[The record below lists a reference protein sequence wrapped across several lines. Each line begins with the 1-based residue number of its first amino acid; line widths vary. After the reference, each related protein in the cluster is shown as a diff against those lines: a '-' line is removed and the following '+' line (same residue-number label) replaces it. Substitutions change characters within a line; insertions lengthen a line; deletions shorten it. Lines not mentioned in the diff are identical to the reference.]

1 MMRRWRVTS
10 LRAGADFHFS
20 CRVVVLEKQPFR
32 NTFGLL
38 ADGRGQV
45 DRERERER
53 ESACSALIISSQLL
67 YGRKELRVKSQQSI
81 FL

>member
-45 DRERERER
+45 DRERERE
-53 ESACSALIISSQLL
+53 SACWALIISSQLL
-67 YGRKELRVKSQQSI
+67 YGGKELRVKSQQSI